1 MLLLALVGVPAEDIA
16 ADYEL
21 SAERL
26 ATRYA
31 TRGEPDQNPVIDAFL
46 AERGT
51 TGGELIVATLADLD
65 IKAHLQL
72 GDHHVTALRE
82 RVVSSGG

>member
-1 MLLLALVGVPAEDIA
+1 VLTVAGVTPAEIA

-26 ATRYA
+26 PARYA
-31 TRGEPDQNPVIDAFL
+31 ARGEDDQGPLLAGYL

-51 TGGELIVATLADLD
+51 TAGELIVATLAELD
-65 IKAHLQL
+65 VEARLEL
-72 GDHHVTALRE
+72 TSADAERLR
-82 RVVSSGG
+82 RRLLDP